1 MAERPSSRFTR
12 SLTHL
17 YAVIPPRRRREA
29 WLLAL
34 LTAAGA
40 ASEVVAIGSVVPF
53 LALLAD
59 SAAGERYGWA
69 RNLFEAVGAQS
80 RGEQLVVATA
90 ALCLGALAAAL
101 FKIMLV
107 RKTQNFAFSIGHEIS
122 VEAQRRML
130 LQPYSWHLAH
140 NSSEQLAAIGK
151 VEVVASTVLLPL
163 MQSIAATAL
172 IFVVVVALLQIAP
185 IATLVAGVGL
195 GAAYYALG
203 LHARRRLQSNS
214 LRLRSAFEQRIRIVQ
229 EGLGGIRDLILD
241 GSHRNVIDEFRAVD
255 FDLAQARADSGF
267 IATVPRYLIEP
278 AGILIMAAV
287 ALYLSREQGGLVAAL
302 PALGALAFGAQRLLP
317 LVQQLY
323 NGWSSVAANKSL
335 VDDVVQQ
342 LRLPIPS
349 TVGPAPRRLP
359 FHDSIEFRRVSFI
372 YAGAAQPSVRDLSF
386 TVRRGSRVALL
397 GPTGSGKS
405 TTADLLMG
413 LLEPSEGIIVVD
425 GAELDSAKLPGWRS
439 NIAHVP
445 QILFLADA
453 SIAQNIAM
461 GAQFDMGRVQE
472 AIALAQLDEFVSQ
485 LPEGYHTRVG
495 ERAIRIS
502 GGQRQRLALAR
513 AIYKASPLLVL
524 DEATSALDD
533 DTEAAIAGALDV
545 LQHQG
550 RTIVIIA
557 HRSKL
562 IGTCTG
568 LIKLANGRIVEC
580 SGDAA
585 GKVDA

>member
-1 MAERPSSRFTR
+1 
-12 SLTHL
+12 
-17 YAVIPPRRRREA
+17 
-29 WLLAL
+29 
-34 LTAAGA
+34 
-40 ASEVVAIGSVVPF
+40 
-53 LALLAD
+53 
-59 SAAGERYGWA
+59 
-69 RNLFEAVGAQS
+69 
-80 RGEQLVVATA
+80 
-90 ALCLGALAAAL
+90 
-101 FKIMLV
+101 
-107 RKTQNFAFSIGHEIS
+107 
-122 VEAQRRML
+122 
-130 LQPYSWHLAH
+130 
-140 NSSEQLAAIGK
+140 
-151 VEVVASTVLLPL
+151 
-163 MQSIAATAL
+163 
-172 IFVVVVALLQIAP
+172 
-185 IATLVAGVGL
+185 
-195 GAAYYALG
+195 
-203 LHARRRLQSNS
+203 
-214 LRLRSAFEQRIRIVQ
+214 
-229 EGLGGIRDLILD
+229 
-241 GSHRNVIDEFRAVD
+241 
-255 FDLAQARADSGF
+255 
-267 IATVPRYLIEP
+267 LIEP

>member
-12 SLTHL
+12 SLTQL